1 MFTQTPQSI
10 SQEYELNFLQI
21 AGSVRN
27 CCNWFMGQNDSW
39 SDSEWQNDPPSYEWW
54 WPVADFRL
62 LILFAIA
69 IFSNLMTR
77 HERRN
82 LPSHGPV
89 FAKVTD
95 EIMTS
100 SWLWRNDLL
109 NEALKNRPCGWLTWF
124 SQLMFTCF
132 QLIYQIHTMFA
143 ILLIADYVNWQLIGK
158 IHPGIDRKSVV

>member
-1 MFTQTPQSI
+1 VGIGSSSEFLLKIRGSFRMFTQTPQSI

-109 NEALKNRPCGWLTWF
+109 NEALKNRPCGWLTWN
-124 SQLMFTCF
+124 FTTDV
-132 QLIYQIHTMFA
+132 H
-143 ILLIADYVNWQLIGK
+143 LLSINISDPYYVRNIANC
-158 IHPGIDRKSVV
+158 